1 MKEYTDDMHEI
12 TDGFFVD
19 YMEFDDDTNN
29 AYLYKE
35 VDYQAYTASLQY
47 VEYTGQLDGGDGAY
61 IDVPDSI
68 LNMALKWAQKQGY

>member
-35 VDYQAYTASLQY
+35 VDYQTYTASLSC
-47 VEYTGQLDGGDGAY
+47 VEHTGQLDGHAGAT

-68 LNMALKWAQKQGY
+68 LNTALKWAQKQGY

>member
-35 VDYQAYTASLQY
+35 VDYQTYTASWSC
-47 VEYTGQLDGGDGAY
+47 VEHTGQLDGHPGAT

-68 LNMALKWAQKQGY
+68 LNTALKWAYKQGY